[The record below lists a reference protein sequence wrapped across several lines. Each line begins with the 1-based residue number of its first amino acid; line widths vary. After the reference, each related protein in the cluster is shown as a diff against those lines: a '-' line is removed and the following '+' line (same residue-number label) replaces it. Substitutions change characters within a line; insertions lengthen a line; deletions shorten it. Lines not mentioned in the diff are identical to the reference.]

1 MHGYG
6 VVATLCGALL
16 NAWVGSNV
24 FFFFYVS
31 KFWQFLKISQNYTP
45 KKNIYIYIYIIPN
58 LFFFNWRNSTRKG
71 KHSLISEVR

>member
-45 KKNIYIYIYIIPN
+45 KNKNKNYIYI
-58 LFFFNWRNSTRKG
+58 
-71 KHSLISEVR
+71 